1 MPQAQLRK
9 FLSSKNHMLFL
20 HNHILP
26 PRITNST
33 WCHKRFLLAL
43 SFSPVPTMESINQNP
58 TSFFQN
64 NIPKHD
70 PISKTQPHTIEAAKF
85 QIQYYFLPILKTL
98 AQGMRPMLP
107 QVLVGVRIVSLP
119 VNPLSPQS
127 VTSHEDIIILN
138 QKNPSPNCYLCG
150 FFYFQLCQG
159 PQSCF
164 SCTNRVLCIKI
175 CQSLSRWL
183 ECRYKGHDP

>member
-1 MPQAQLRK
+1 MSQAQLRK
-9 FLSSKNHMLFL
+9 FLSSKNHMLFS

-64 NIPKHD
+64 NIPKQE
-70 PISKTQPHTIEAAKF
+70 PISKTQLHTTEIAKF
-85 QIQYYFLPILKTL
+85 QIEYYFLPILKTL

-119 VNPLSPQS
+119 VNRLSLQS

-138 QKNPSPNCYLCG
+138 QKNPSPNQYLCG

-159 PQSCF
+159 P
-164 SCTNRVLCIKI
+164 
-175 CQSLSRWL
+175 
-183 ECRYKGHDP
+183 